1 MIWLYEQDWLMV
13 QNKNSNGIQ
22 MIDPIDEN
30 NQVDKFD
37 IMKEGEHMDGMG
49 PHGWTLS
56 HEWN

>member
-1 MIWLYEQDWLMV
+1 MV

>member
-1 MIWLYEQDWLMV
+1 
-13 QNKNSNGIQ
+13 
-22 MIDPIDEN
+22 
-30 NQVDKFD
+30 VDKFD